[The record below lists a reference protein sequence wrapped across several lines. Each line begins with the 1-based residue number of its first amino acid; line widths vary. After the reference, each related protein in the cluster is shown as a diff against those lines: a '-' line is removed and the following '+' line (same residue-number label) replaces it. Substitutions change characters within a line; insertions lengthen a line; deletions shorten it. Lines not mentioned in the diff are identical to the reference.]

1 MVWCGIHEVMRGDRM
16 TERWL
21 TAEDVAEYIHACLD
35 TVRYKAR
42 KRLIPAVKVGKR
54 WLFRA
59 SVLDEWIAA
68 GCPSQAEQPGL
79 FDHTT
84 PGP

>member
-1 MVWCGIHEVMRGDRM
+1 M

-42 KRLIPAVKVGKR
+42 KRLIPAAKVGKR

-59 SVLDEWIAA
+59 SVLDEWIAR
-68 GCPSQAEQPGL
+68 GCPAQAADPDL
-79 FDHTT
+79 FSWAAQTQAT
-84 PGP
+84 PDA